1 MIPGRLVPVILSIG
15 VGIGTG
21 FYVFQPLIKEYEADT
36 KGTWILPE
44 DRERMAILET
54 KKQQQQQDTQQ

>member
-1 MIPGRLVPVILSIG
+1 MIPGRLVPVIISIG

-21 FYVFQPLIKEYEADT
+21 IFVFQPLIKEYEAET

-44 DRERMAILET
+44 DRERIAALET
-54 KKQQQQQDTQQ
+54 KKQDQKDKQQ

>member
-21 FYVFQPLIKEYEADT
+21 IYVFQPLIKEYEAYLD
-36 KGTWILPE
+36 LPE
-44 DRERMAILET
+44 DRERMATLET
-54 KKQQQQQDTQQ
+54 KKQQKQQDKQQQ